1 MNRDYKSLGQS
12 GRATVARLLRPHRL
26 HLLIALAVATLVALV
41 SSMAP
46 ENARAIRHERLS
58 TPSTDPGSTAAA
70 PQRPEDTSVQQ
81 HTRKIALQPAVSQDL
96 PLPPA
101 PAPASASTP
110 TTATA
115 TAPTTGTSAAAKTAA
130 PEPVGTWHS
139 VTVKRGDNL
148 ALIFQRLDLSARQLH
163 DVLQL
168 GAPVAQFKTLFPGET
183 VKLRIG
189 DQHHLLEMVHETDPV
204 HSVHVLAQDG
214 DFVAKQIN
222 RKVEVRTAYASGEI
236 QDSLFQAS
244 QNAGLPDNLTMELAS
259 IFGWDID
266 FALDIREGDYFTV
279 LYEENYV
286 DGDKIGSGNII
297 AAEFTNRGK
306 TYRAIRYV
314 DASGHADYY
323 TPDGHSMRKAFL
335 RTPVKFTRI
344 SSRFNLHRMHPI
356 LNRIRAHKGVDYAA
370 PRGTP
375 IRVTGDGKVI
385 FKGRKGG
392 YGRVIIVR
400 HGSRYSTLYGHMS
413 AFNRRVR
420 VGGHV
425 KQGQV
430 IGYVGMSGLATGP
443 HLHYEFRIN
452 GVHRNPLTVKLPMA
466 QPIAKKY
473 RNDFKAKATPLVAQL
488 ETLDRSR
495 LARN

>member
-1 MNRDYKSLGQS
+1 MNDDHKSS
-12 GRATVARLLRPHRL
+12 DTSASTITSRLLRLRRL
-26 HLLIALAVATLVALV
+26 HIVVALIVATAVALIST
-41 SSMAP
+41 MATQ
-46 ENARAIRHERLS
+46 NARAIRHQTLNAPAAERDNAMALTS
-58 TPSTDPGSTAAA
+58 PAHKTA
-70 PQRPEDTSVQQ
+70 S
-81 HTRKIALQPAVSQDL
+81 ISQDL
-96 PLPPA
+96 PLPAAAPPTAPPTAPVATPA
-101 PAPASASTP
+101 TKPAANAAAPASPIS
-110 TTATA
+110 
-115 TAPTTGTSAAAKTAA
+115 AKTTA
-130 PEPVGTWHS
+130 PEPAGSWHN

-148 ALIFQRLDLSARQLH
+148 ALIFQHAGLSARQLYE
-163 DVLQL
+163 VLQL
-168 GAPVAQFKTLFPGET
+168 GGPVKQFKTLFPGDT
-183 VKLRIG
+183 IKLRID

-204 HSVHVLAQDG
+204 HSIHVLARDG
-214 DFVAKQIN
+214 GFVAKQIS

-266 FALDIREGDYFTV
+266 FALDIRQGDHFTV
-279 LYEENYV
+279 LYEDRYV
-286 DGDKIGSGNII
+286 DGDKIGTGDII

-413 AFNRRVR
+413 AFNRHIR

-425 KQGQV
+425 NQGQV

-466 QPIAKKY
+466 QSIAKKY
-473 RNDFKAKATPLVAQL
+473 RNDFIAKAAPLVAQL